1 MVACGMYIRRTTK
14 SVRGRAYYTYLL
26 VESVQTERG
35 PRQRT
40 ICSLGSVPPAPPE
53 QWPGLVHDIE
63 AAQSGQL
70 PLTDPSPAL
79 TRLLQR
85 PALRGAPT
93 QSGRRPALEAP
104 PIPSEASIPP
114 PSDEESVA
122 VRPGQVRAEQ
132 AREAGPVHVGH
143 QFWLRLGVDEALSH
157 AGFSEQ
163 ACRLTELMTLNR
175 LIAPRSE
182 HAMPDWFA
190 RTALADILG
199 IDLSGVDDDTLYRH
213 LDRLHPKR
221 AAIEATLA
229 KREEQLFNLDG
240 TVYLYDLTSTY
251 FEGQCVGNGQ
261 AKRGHS
267 KDHRPDCK
275 QVVVGL
281 VVDREGFPKAH
292 EVFDGNRSEGTT
304 LGEMLDRLK
313 ARAGPA
319 ATVVVDRGMSSAQ
332 NLKEIRDHGFH
343 YMVASRQSERTG
355 YLDDFEG
362 EDGWRE
368 LVRPVSSTNPFQHKS
383 RVWIKRGPDGEEPVL
398 VLCRSAGRE
407 EKDRAIRTTQE
418 KRFLTSLTKLQARVA
433 GGRIK
438 AEAKIQQAIGR
449 LKERYPRVA
458 RFYQVTYP
466 DVSGQLSW
474 QVDEARKHR
483 AEELDGSYLLKTSR
497 TDLTAEEIWGTYILL
512 TRVEAAFRAMK
523 SPLAER
529 PIFHQLERRVQ
540 THIFLCVLAYHL
552 LCAIEKTCRDRGL
565 HTSWATLREPLSTH
579 QVVTLVLP
587 TADGRTLTIRKA
599 TTPEPEHR
607 DIYRVLGI
615 PEEPMKPVITW
626 RIHDL

>member
-1 MVACGMYIRRTTK
+1 MYIRETTK
-14 SVRGRAYYTYLL
+14 RRGDRTYPHYLL
-26 VESVQTERG
+26 VESFQTERG

-40 ICSLGSVPPAPPE
+40 VCSLGSVPPAPPD
-53 QWPGLVHDIE
+53 QWPALARELE

-70 PLTDPSPAL
+70 PLTDSSPAL

-85 PALRGAPT
+85 
-93 QSGRRPALEAP
+93 RPALETP
-104 PIPSEASIPP
+104 PLPRDPGVPP
-114 PSDEESVA
+114 PPDEEPVA
-122 VRPGQVRAEQ
+122 VRPGRVSVEQ

-143 QFWLRLGVDEALSH
+143 QFWLRLGIDEVLSG

-182 HAMPDWFA
+182 HAMPDWSR

-199 IDLSGVDDDTLYRH
+199 IDLGIVDDDALYRH

-221 AAIEATLA
+221 AEIEAALA
-229 KREEQLFNLDG
+229 KRAEQLFNLDG
-240 TVYLYDLTSTY
+240 TVYLYDLTSSY
-251 FEGQCVGNGQ
+251 FEGQCLANNQ

-292 EVFDGNRSEGTT
+292 EVFEGNRSEGTT

-332 NLKEIRDHGFH
+332 NLKDIRDHGFH
-343 YMVASRQSERTG
+343 YMVASRQDERTQ
-355 YLDDFEG
+355 YLEEL
-362 EDGWRE
+362 EDEAGWQE
-368 LVRPVSSTNPFQHKS
+368 LVRPVSPTNPFQHKS
-383 RVWIKRGPDGEEPVL
+383 RVWIKRAPGGKGPVL
-398 VLCRSAGRE
+398 VLCRSDGRE
-407 EKDRAIRTTQE
+407 EKDRAIRTSHE
-418 KRFLTSLTKLQARVA
+418 KRFLTSLTKLETRVSS
-433 GGRIK
+433 GRLK
-438 AEAKIQQAIGR
+438 AAAKIQQAIGR

-458 RFYQVTYP
+458 RFYELSYP
-466 DVSGQLSW
+466 DAAGQLSW
-474 QVDEARKHR
+474 QVDEAKKHR

-497 TDLTAEEIWGTYILL
+497 TDLTAEEIWQTYILL

-552 LCAIEKTCRDRGL
+552 LMAIEKTCRDNGL
-565 HTSWATLREPLSTH
+565 YTSWATLRDQLTTH
-579 QVVTLVLP
+579 QIVTVVLP
-587 TADGRTLTIRKA
+587 TIDGRTLTIRKG
-599 TTPEPEHR
+599 TSPEPEHR
-607 DIYRVLGI
+607 QIYRVLGI
-615 PEEPMKPVITW
+615 PAEPMRPVKSW
-626 RIHDL
+626 RIYDL

>member
-1 MVACGMYIRRTTK
+1 
-14 SVRGRAYYTYLL
+14 
-26 VESVQTERG
+26 
-35 PRQRT
+35 
-40 ICSLGSVPPAPPE
+40 
-53 QWPGLVHDIE
+53 
-63 AAQSGQL
+63 
-70 PLTDPSPAL
+70 
-79 TRLLQR
+79 
-85 PALRGAPT
+85 
-93 QSGRRPALEAP
+93 
-104 PIPSEASIPP
+104 
-114 PSDEESVA
+114 
-122 VRPGQVRAEQ
+122 
-132 AREAGPVHVGH
+132 VGH
-143 QFWLRLGVDEALSH
+143 QFWLRLGVDEALAH
-157 AGFSEQ
+157 AGFSER

-190 RTALADILG
+190 RTAMADILG
-199 IDLSGVDDDTLYRH
+199 IDISGVDDDTLYRH

-221 AAIEATLA
+221 AEIEAVLA

-240 TVYLYDLTSTY
+240 TVYLYDLTSSY
-251 FEGQCVGNGQ
+251 CEGQCLANDQ
-261 AKRGHS
+261 ARRGHS

-292 EVFDGNRSEGTT
+292 EVFEGNRSEGTT
-304 LGEMLDRLK
+304 LGAMLDRLQ
-313 ARAGPA
+313 ARVGPA
-319 ATVVVDRGMSSAQ
+319 ATVVVDRGMSSRQ
-332 NLKEIRDHGFH
+332 NLQEIRDHGFH
-343 YMVASRQSERTG
+343 YMVASRQGERTG
-355 YLDDFEG
+355 HLDEC
-362 EDGWRE
+362 EDAQGWQE
-368 LVRPVSSTNPFQHKS
+368 VERPRSPTNAFQHKS
-383 RVWIKRGPDGEEPVL
+383 RVWIKRAPDGEEPVL
-398 VLCRSAGRE
+398 VLCRSEGRE

-418 KRFLTSLTKLQARVA
+418 KRFLTSLTKLQARV
-433 GGRIK
+433 GSGRLK
-438 AEAKIQQAIGR
+438 AEGKIQQAIGR

-458 RFYQVTYP
+458 RFSEITYP
-466 DVSGQLSW
+466 DASGQLSW

-497 TDLTAEEIWGTYILL
+497 TDLTAEEIWQTYILL

-587 TADGRTLTIRKA
+587 TVDGRTLAIRKA

-607 DIYRVLGI
+607 KIYHVLGL
-615 PEEPMKPVITW
+615 PEEPMKPVKIW
-626 RIHDL
+626 RIDDL

>member
-1 MVACGMYIRRTTK
+1 MYIRETTRRRGDRT
-14 SVRGRAYYTYLL
+14 YPHYLL
-26 VESVQTERG
+26 VESVQTEHG
-35 PRQRT
+35 PRQHT

-53 QWPGLVHDIE
+53 HWPGLVRE
-63 AAQSGQL
+63 LAAAQSGQL

-79 TRLLQR
+79 AGLLQ
-85 PALRGAPT
+85 
-93 QSGRRPALEAP
+93 RRPALNAP
-104 PIPSEASIPP
+104 SASNEASEPP
-114 PSDEESVA
+114 PADEEPVA
-122 VRPGQVRAEQ
+122 VRPSRVTVEQ

-143 QFWLRLGVDEALSH
+143 QLWLRLGVGEVLSE

-199 IDLSGVDDDTLYRH
+199 IDLGGIDDDALYRH
-213 LDRLHPKR
+213 LDHLHPKR
-221 AAIEATLA
+221 AEIEAALA

-240 TVYLYDLTSTY
+240 TVYLYDLTSSY
-251 FEGQCVGNGQ
+251 FEGQCLANEQ

-275 QVVVGL
+275 QVIVGL

-292 EVFDGNRSEGTT
+292 EVFEGNRSEGTT

-313 ARAGPA
+313 ARAGST

-332 NLKEIRDHGFH
+332 NLQEIRDHGFH
-343 YMVASRQSERTG
+343 YMVASRQGERTG
-355 YLDDFEG
+355 HLDEFEDP
-362 EDGWRE
+362 EGWQE
-368 LVRPVSSTNPFQHKS
+368 LKRPVAPTNPFQHKS
-383 RVWIKRGPDGEEPVL
+383 QVWIKRAPGSEEPVL

-407 EKDRAIRTTQE
+407 EKDRAIRTTHE
-418 KRFLTSLTKLQARVA
+418 KRFLASLTKLQARVA
-433 GGRIK
+433 SGQLK

-458 RFYQVTYP
+458 RFSQVTYP
-466 DVSGQLSW
+466 DASGQLSW
-474 QVDEARKHR
+474 EVDEAKKQR

-497 TDLTAEEIWGTYILL
+497 LDLTAAEIWQTYILL

-540 THIFLCVLAYHL
+540 THIFLCVIAYHL
-552 LCAIEKTCRDRGL
+552 LMAIEKTCRDQGL
-565 HTSWATLREPLSTH
+565 HTSWATLRDQLSSH

-587 TADGRTLTIRKA
+587 TVDGRTLAIRKA
-599 TTPEPEHR
+599 TTPEPAQR
-607 DIYRVLGI
+607 QIYRLLGI
-615 PEEPMKPVITW
+615 PEEPMKPAKTW
-626 RIHDL
+626 RTNDL

>member
-1 MVACGMYIRRTTK
+1 MYIRKTTK
-14 SVRGRAYYTYLL
+14 SVRGRDYHTYLL
-26 VESVQTERG
+26 VESVQTDRG

-40 ICSLGSVPPAPPE
+40 ICSLGSVPPAPRE
-53 QWPGLVHDIE
+53 EWPGLVRELE

-70 PLTDPSPAL
+70 PLTEPSPAFAS
-79 TRLLQR
+79 LLQH
-85 PALRGAPT
+85 
-93 QSGRRPALEAP
+93 RPALESP
-104 PIPSEASIPP
+104 PVSSEAGRLPP
-114 PSDEESVA
+114 GDEEVVA
-122 VRPGQVRAEQ
+122 VRPGRVSVEQ

-143 QFWLRLGVDEALSH
+143 QFWLRLGVDEVLSG

-190 RTALADILG
+190 HSALADILG
-199 IDLSGVDDDTLYRH
+199 IDLSRVDDDALYRH

-221 AAIEATLA
+221 AEIEAALA

-240 TVYLYDLTSTY
+240 TVYLYDLTSSY
-251 FEGQCVGNGQ
+251 FEGQCLANDQ

-304 LGEMLDRLK
+304 LGEMLERLGT
-313 ARAGPA
+313 RAGPA
-319 ATVVVDRGMSSAQ
+319 ATVVVDRGMTSAQ
-332 NLKEIRDHGFH
+332 NLKEIREHGFH
-343 YMVASRQSERTG
+343 YMVASRQSERTQ
-355 YLDDFEG
+355 YLEEFENEG
-362 EDGWRE
+362 GWQALERT
-368 LVRPVSSTNPFQHKS
+368 PSPTNPSQHKS
-383 RVWIKRGPDGEEPVL
+383 RVWIKPGPDGEGPVL
-398 VLCRSAGRE
+398 VLCRSEGRE
-407 EKDRAIRTTQE
+407 EKDRAIRTTHE
-418 KRFLTSLTKLQARVA
+418 KRFLSSLTKLQARVSS
-433 GGRIK
+433 GRLK

-449 LKERYPRVA
+449 IKERYPRVA
-458 RFYQVTYP
+458 RFYLVTCP
-466 DVSGQLSW
+466 DASGQLSW

-552 LCAIEKTCRDRGL
+552 LMAIEKTCRDRKL
-565 HTSWATLREPLSTH
+565 HTSWATLRDQLSTH
-579 QVVTLVLP
+579 QIVTMVLP
-587 TADGRTLTIRKA
+587 TPDGRTLTIRKA
-599 TTPEPEHR
+599 TTPEAEPR
-607 DIYRVLGI
+607 KLYRILGI
-615 PEEPMKPVITW
+615 PEEPMKPVINW
-626 RIHDL
+626 RIDDL

>member
-1 MVACGMYIRRTTK
+1 MYIRRTTK
-14 SVRGRAYYTYLL
+14 SVRGRAYHTYLL
-26 VESVQTERG
+26 VESVQTDRG

-40 ICSLGSVPPAPPE
+40 ICSLGNVPPAPPE
-53 QWPGLVHDIE
+53 YWPGLVRELE

-70 PLTDPSPAL
+70 PLAHPSSAL
-79 TRLLQR
+79 SSLLQ
-85 PALRGAPT
+85 
-93 QSGRRPALEAP
+93 RRPALETPSA
-104 PIPSEASIPP
+104 PSEAGVPP
-114 PSDEESVA
+114 PTDEETVA

-143 QFWLRLGVDEALSH
+143 QFWLRLGVDEALSG

-163 ACRLTELMTLNR
+163 ACRLSELMTLNR

-182 HAMPDWFA
+182 HSMPDWFC

-199 IDLSGVDDDTLYRH
+199 TDISRVDDDALYRH

-221 AAIEATLA
+221 AEIEATLA
-229 KREEQLFNLDG
+229 KGEEQLFNLDG
-240 TVYLYDLTSTY
+240 TVYLYDLTSSY
-251 FEGQCVGNGQ
+251 FEGQCLTNGQ

-292 EVFDGNRSEGTT
+292 EVFEGNRSEGTT
-304 LGEMLDRLK
+304 LGEMLKRLE

-319 ATVVVDRGMSSAQ
+319 ATVVVDRGMSSAD
-332 NLKEIRDHGFH
+332 NLKEIRKHGFH
-343 YMVASRQSERTG
+343 YMVASRQGERSG
-355 YLDDFEG
+355 HLDEFENA
-362 EDGWRE
+362 EGWQE
-368 LVRPVSSTNPFQHKS
+368 LERPVSPTNPFQHKS
-383 RVWIKRGPDGEEPVL
+383 QVWIKRGPDDKEPVL

-407 EKDRAIRTTQE
+407 EKDRAIRTTHE
-418 KRFLTSLTKLQARVA
+418 KRFLTSLTKLQARVSA
-433 GGRIK
+433 GRLK
-438 AEAKIQQAIGR
+438 AEGKIQQAIGR

-458 RFYQVTYP
+458 RFYQITYTEA
-466 DVSGQLSW
+466 SGQLSW

-497 TDLTAEEIWGTYILL
+497 TDLTAEEIWQTYILL

-552 LCAIEKTCRDRGL
+552 LMAIEKTCRDHGL
-565 HTSWATLREPLSTH
+565 HTSWATLREQLTTH

-587 TADGRTLTIRKA
+587 TVDGRTLTIRKA

-607 DIYRVLGI
+607 TIYRLLGI
-615 PEEPMKPVITW
+615 PEEPMKPLKTW
-626 RIHDL
+626 RIGDL

>member
-1 MVACGMYIRRTTK
+1 MYIRETTK
-14 SVRGRAYYTYLL
+14 RRGDRTYLHYLL
-26 VESVQTERG
+26 VESIQSDRG

-40 ICSLGSVPPAPPE
+40 VCSLGSVPPAPPE
-53 QWPGLVHDIE
+53 QWPGLVREIE

-70 PLTDPSPAL
+70 PLTDHSPAL

-85 PALRGAPT
+85 RPLLDTSPAPHTARV
-93 QSGRRPALEAP
+93 PA
-104 PIPSEASIPP
+104 
-114 PSDEESVA
+114 PSDEEPVA
-122 VRPGQVRAEQ
+122 VRPSRVRVEQ

-143 QFWLRLGVDEALSH
+143 QFWLRLGVDETLSH

-199 IDLSGVDDDTLYRH
+199 NDLSVIDDDTLYRH

-221 AAIEATLA
+221 AEIESALA

-240 TVYLYDLTSTY
+240 TVYLYDLTSSY
-251 FEGQCVGNGQ
+251 FEGQCLANDQ
-261 AKRGHS
+261 ARRGHS

-292 EVFDGNRSEGTT
+292 EVFEGNRSEGTT
-304 LGEMLDRLK
+304 LGEMLDRLR
-313 ARAGPA
+313 ARAGST
-319 ATVVVDRGMSSAQ
+319 ATVVVDRGMSSVE

-343 YMVASRQSERTG
+343 YMVASRQSERTQH
-355 YLDDFEG
+355 LDELEDAEG
-362 EDGWRE
+362 WQE
-368 LVRPVSSTNPFQHKS
+368 LVRPVSPTNPFQHKS
-383 RVWIKRGPDGEEPVL
+383 RVWIKRAPGGDEGPVL

-407 EKDRAIRTTQE
+407 EKDRAIRTTHE
-418 KRFLTSLTKLQARVA
+418 KRYLTSLTKLQARVA
-433 GGRIK
+433 GGQLK
-438 AEAKIQQAIGR
+438 AEAKIHQAIGR

-458 RFYQVTYP
+458 RFYEITFP
-466 DVSGQLSW
+466 DPSGQVSW
-474 QVDEARKHR
+474 QVDEARKQR

-497 TDLTAEEIWGTYILL
+497 TDLTAEEIWQTYILL

-552 LCAIEKTCRDRGL
+552 LMAIEKTCRDRGL
-565 HTSWATLREPLSTH
+565 FTSWATIREQLISH

-587 TADGRTLTIRKA
+587 TVDGRMLTIRKG

-607 DIYRVLGI
+607 KIYRLLDI
-615 PEEPMKPVITW
+615 PEEPIKPVRIW
-626 RIHDL
+626 RIDDL

>member
-1 MVACGMYIRRTTK
+1 MYIRRTTK
-14 SVRGRAYYTYLL
+14 LVRGRAYDTYLL
-26 VESVQTERG
+26 VESVQTDRG

-40 ICSLGSVPPAPPE
+40 ICSLGSVPPAPSE
-53 QWPGLVHDIE
+53 HWPGLVRELE
-63 AAQSGQL
+63 AAQSGQF

-79 TRLLQR
+79 TRLLQHR
-85 PALRGAPT
+85 PALGTSLASRQTRVPAPT
-93 QSGRRPALEAP
+93 D
-104 PIPSEASIPP
+104 
-114 PSDEESVA
+114 DEVVA
-122 VRPGQVRAEQ
+122 VRPGRVTVEQ

-143 QFWLRLGVDEALSH
+143 QFWLRLGVDEALLR
-157 AGFSEQ
+157 AGFSEP

-182 HAMPDWFA
+182 HAMPDWFG

-199 IDLSGVDDDTLYRH
+199 TDLSGVDDDALYRH

-221 AAIEATLA
+221 AEIEAALA

-240 TVYLYDLTSTY
+240 TVYLYDLTSSY
-251 FEGQCVGNGQ
+251 FEGQCLANPQ

-275 QVVVGL
+275 QVIVGL

-304 LGEMLDRLK
+304 LGEMLERLQ

-319 ATVVVDRGMSSAQ
+319 ATVVVDRGMSSAA

-355 YLDDFEG
+355 HLEEFEDA
-362 EDGWRE
+362 EGWQE
-368 LVRPVSSTNPFQHKS
+368 LERPLSATNPFHHKS
-383 RVWIKRGPDGEEPVL
+383 RVWIKRGADGEGPVL
-398 VLCRSAGRE
+398 VLCRSEGRE
-407 EKDRAIRTTQE
+407 EKDRAIRTTHE
-418 KRFLTSLTKLQARVA
+418 KRLLASLTKLKARVA
-433 GGRIK
+433 EGRLK
-438 AEAKIQQAIGR
+438 AEAKIHQAIGR

-458 RFYQVTYP
+458 RFYEITYP
-466 DVSGQLSW
+466 DGSGQLSW
-474 QVDEARKHR
+474 QVEETGRKR

-497 TDLTAEEIWGTYILL
+497 TDLTAEDIWGTYILL

-552 LCAIEKTCRDRGL
+552 LMAIEKTGRDCGL
-565 HTSWATLREPLSTH
+565 HTSWATLREQLSSH

-587 TADGRTLTIRKA
+587 TVDGRTLTIRKG

-607 DIYRVLGI
+607 TIYRLLGI
-615 PEEPMKPVITW
+615 PEEPMKPVKNW
-626 RIHDL
+626 RIDDL

>member
-1 MVACGMYIRRTTK
+1 MYIRRTTK
-14 SVRGRAYYTYLL
+14 SVRERAYHTYLL

-53 QWPGLVHDIE
+53 HWPGLVRELE

-70 PLTDPSPAL
+70 PLTDHSLAL
-79 TRLLQR
+79 ASLLQ
-85 PALRGAPT
+85 
-93 QSGRRPALEAP
+93 RRPALEAP
-104 PIPSEASIPP
+104 SVSCEAAVP
-114 PSDEESVA
+114 PSDEEPVA
-122 VRPGQVRAEQ
+122 VRPGRVTIEQ

-143 QFWLRLGVDEALSH
+143 QFWLRLRIDEALTG

-199 IDLSGVDDDTLYRH
+199 TDISGVDDDALYRH

-221 AAIEATLA
+221 AEIEAALA

-240 TVYLYDLTSTY
+240 TVYLYDLTSSY
-251 FEGQCVGNGQ
+251 FEGQCLANGQ

-319 ATVVVDRGMSSAQ
+319 ATVVVDRGMSSVQ
-332 NLKEIRDHGFH
+332 NLQEIREHGFH
-343 YMVASRQSERTG
+343 YMVASRQGERTG
-355 YLDDFEG
+355 HLHEFEDA
-362 EDGWRE
+362 EGWQE
-368 LVRPVSSTNPFQHKS
+368 LERPVSPTNLFQRKS
-383 RVWIKRGPDGEEPVL
+383 RVWIKRAPGGEEPVL

-407 EKDRAIRTTQE
+407 EKDRAIRTTHE

-433 GGRIK
+433 DGRLK
-438 AEAKIQQAIGR
+438 AEGKIQQAIGR

-458 RFYQVTYP
+458 RFYEITYSEE
-466 DVSGQLSW
+466 SGQLSW
-474 QVDEARKHR
+474 QVDEARKQR

-497 TDLTAEEIWGTYILL
+497 TDLTAEEIWTTYILL

-552 LCAIEKTCRDRGL
+552 LVAIEKTCRDRGL
-565 HTSWATLREPLSTH
+565 HTSWATLREPLISH

-587 TADGRTLTIRKA
+587 TVDGRTLTIRKA

-607 DIYRVLGI
+607 KIYRVLGI
-615 PEEPMKPVITW
+615 PEEPMTPVKTW
-626 RIHDL
+626 RVDDL

>member
-1 MVACGMYIRRTTK
+1 MYIRETTK
-14 SVRGRAYYTYLL
+14 HRGDRTYSHYLL

-35 PRQRT
+35 PRQHT
-40 ICSLGSVPPAPPE
+40 ICSLGGVPPAPPE
-53 QWPGLVHDIE
+53 QWPGLVREIE

-70 PLTDPSPAL
+70 PLTDHSPAL

-85 PALRGAPT
+85 HPV
-93 QSGRRPALEAP
+93 LEAP
-104 PIPSEASIPP
+104 PAPRETTSGPP
-114 PSDEESVA
+114 PADDEPVT
-122 VRPGQVRAEQ
+122 VRSGRVTVEQ

-143 QFWLRLGVDEALSH
+143 QFWLRLGIDETLAH

-182 HAMPDWFA
+182 HAMPDWFG
-190 RTALADILG
+190 RTALADILE
-199 IDLSGVDDDTLYRH
+199 IDLSTVDDDTLYRH

-221 AAIEATLA
+221 AEVEAALA
-229 KREEQLFNLDG
+229 KRAEQLFNLDG
-240 TVYLYDLTSTY
+240 TVYLYDLTASY
-251 FEGQCVGNGQ
+251 FEGQGLANAQ
-261 AKRGHS
+261 AQRGHS

-292 EVFDGNRSEGTT
+292 EVFEGNRSEGTT
-304 LGEMLDRLK
+304 LGEMLDRLT

-332 NLKEIRDHGFH
+332 NLQEIRDHGFH
-343 YMVASRQSERTG
+343 YMVASRQSERNQYLEG
-355 YLDDFEG
+355 YEDVEG
-362 EDGWRE
+362 WQE
-368 LVRPVSSTNPFQHKS
+368 LARPVSPTNPFQHKS
-383 RVWIKRGPDGEEPVL
+383 QVWIKRSADQTGKAGPVL
-398 VLCRSAGRE
+398 VLCRSGGRR
-407 EKDRAIRTTQE
+407 EKDRAIRTTHE
-418 KRFLTSLTKLQARVA
+418 KRLLTSLTKLQARVA
-433 GGRIK
+433 GGQLK

-458 RFYQVTYP
+458 RFYEIAYP
-466 DVSGQLSW
+466 DASGQVSW
-474 QVDEARKHR
+474 QVDEARRRR

-497 TDLTAEEIWGTYILL
+497 TDLTAEEIWQTYILL

-552 LCAIEKTCRDRGL
+552 LCAIEKTCRDQGL
-565 HTSWATLREPLSTH
+565 YTSWATLRDQLISH

-587 TADGRTLTIRKA
+587 TVDGRTLSIRKG

-607 DIYRVLGI
+607 KIYRLLAL
-615 PEEPMKPVITW
+615 PEEPMKPVKAW
-626 RIHDL
+626 RIDDL

>member
-1 MVACGMYIRRTTK
+1 MVAWGVYIRRTTK
-14 SVRGRAYYTYLL
+14 FVRGRAYHSYLI

-35 PRQRT
+35 PRQHT
-40 ICSLGSVPPAPPE
+40 ICSLGSAPPAPPE
-53 QWPGLVHDIE
+53 DWPGLVRELE

-85 PALRGAPT
+85 
-93 QSGRRPALEAP
+93 RPALEAP
-104 PIPSEASIPP
+104 PVPSEAGLPP
-114 PSDEESVA
+114 PADEEPVA
-122 VRPGQVRAEQ
+122 VRPGRVTVEE

-143 QFWLRLGVDEALSH
+143 QFWLRLGIDEVLSH
-157 AGFSEQ
+157 AGFSKQ
-163 ACRLTELMTLNR
+163 ACRLSELMTLNR

-182 HAMPDWFA
+182 HAMPDWFR

-199 IDLSGVDDDTLYRH
+199 IDLARVEDDALYRH

-221 AAIEATLA
+221 AEIETALA
-229 KREEQLFNLDG
+229 QREEQLFNLDG
-240 TVYLYDLTSTY
+240 TVYLYDLTSSY
-251 FEGQCVGNGQ
+251 FEGQCLANDQ

-292 EVFDGNRSEGTT
+292 EVFAGNRSEGTT
-304 LGEMLDRLK
+304 LGEMLKRLK
-313 ARAGPA
+313 ARVGSAEP
-319 ATVVVDRGMSSAQ
+319 TVVVDRGMSSAE
-332 NLKEIRDHGFH
+332 NLKEIQDQGFH
-343 YMVASRQSERTG
+343 YMVASRQGERTG
-355 YLDDFEG
+355 HLDEFEAA
-362 EDGWRE
+362 EGWQE
-368 LVRPVSSTNPFQHKS
+368 LERPVSPTNPFQHKS
-383 RVWIKRGPDGEEPVL
+383 RVWIKRSPGAKGPVL

-418 KRFLTSLTKLQARVA
+418 KRLLTGLTKLQARVA
-433 GGRIK
+433 SGRLK

-458 RFYQVTYP
+458 RFYQVTYL
-466 DVSGQLSW
+466 DASGQLSW
-474 QVDEARKHR
+474 QVDEAKKHR

-529 PIFHQLERRVQ
+529 PIFHHLERRVQ
-540 THIFLCVLAYHL
+540 THVFLCILAYHL
-552 LCAIEKTCRDRGL
+552 LMAIEKTCRDRGL
-565 HTSWATLREPLSTH
+565 HTSWATLREQLSTH

-587 TADGRTLTIRKA
+587 TIDGRTLTIRKA
-599 TTPEPEHR
+599 TTPEPAQRE
-607 DIYRVLGI
+607 IYRLLAI
-615 PEEPMKPVITW
+615 PEEPIKPVKTW
-626 RIHDL
+626 RVDDL

>member
-1 MVACGMYIRRTTK
+1 MYIRRTTK
-14 SVRGRAYYTYLL
+14 SVRGRAYHTYLL
-26 VESVQTERG
+26 VESVQTDRG

-40 ICSLGSVPPAPPE
+40 ICSLGSVAPAPAAD
-53 QWPGLVHDIE
+53 WPGLVRELE

-70 PLTDPSPAL
+70 PLAGPSPAL

-85 PALRGAPT
+85 
-93 QSGRRPALEAP
+93 RPALETSAVPSGVGGAP
-104 PIPSEASIPP
+104 PG
-114 PSDEESVA
+114 DEEAVA
-122 VRPGQVRAEQ
+122 VRPGRVRAEQ

-143 QFWLRLGVDEALSH
+143 QFWLRLGVDEALAQ

-182 HAMPDWFA
+182 HAIPDWSR

-199 IDLSGVDDDTLYRH
+199 SDLSGVDDDALYRH

-221 AAIEATLA
+221 AEIEAGLA

-240 TVYLYDLTSTY
+240 TVYLYDLTSSY
-251 FEGQCVGNGQ
+251 FEGQCLANDQ
-261 AKRGHS
+261 AQRGHS

-304 LGEMLDRLK
+304 LGEMLERLQ
-313 ARAGPA
+313 ARAGA
-319 ATVVVDRGMSSAQ
+319 ATTVVVDRGMSSAA
-332 NLKEIRDHGFH
+332 NLQEIRDHGFH
-343 YMVASRQSERTG
+343 YLVASRQDERAQH
-355 YLDDFEG
+355 LEEFEDA
-362 EDGWRE
+362 EGWQE
-368 LVRPVSSTNPFQHKS
+368 LERPVSLTNPFQHKS
-383 RVWIKRGPDGEEPVL
+383 QVWIKRGPNGEAPVL

-418 KRFLTSLTKLQARVA
+418 QRFVTNLTKLQARVSA
-433 GGRIK
+433 GRLK

-449 LKERYPRVA
+449 LRERYPRVA
-458 RFYQVTYP
+458 RFYQVTYS
-466 DVSGQLSW
+466 DQSGQLSW
-474 QVDEARKHR
+474 QVDEARKQR

-497 TDLTAEEIWGTYILL
+497 TDLTADEIWRTYILL

-552 LCAIEKTCRDRGL
+552 LMAIEKTCRDRGL
-565 HTSWATLREPLSTH
+565 HTSWPTLREQLTTH
-579 QVVTLVLP
+579 QVLTLVLP
-587 TADGRTLTIRKA
+587 TVDGRTLTIRKA

-607 DIYRVLGI
+607 DLYRVLGI
-615 PEEPMKPVITW
+615 PEEPMKPVRTW
-626 RIHDL
+626 RIDDL

>member
-1 MVACGMYIRRTTK
+1 MYIRETTK
-14 SVRGRAYYTYLL
+14 SVRGRAYHTYLL
-26 VESVQTERG
+26 VETVQTDRG

-53 QWPGLVHDIE
+53 DWPGLVRELE

-79 TRLLQR
+79 VGLLQ
-85 PALRGAPT
+85 
-93 QSGRRPALEAP
+93 RRPALEAP
-104 PIPSEASIPP
+104 PTPQKAGGPP
-114 PSDEESVA
+114 PADEDVVA
-122 VRPGQVRAEQ
+122 VRASGITLEQ

-143 QFWLRLGVDEALSH
+143 QFWARLGVDEVLAG

-199 IDLSGVDDDTLYRH
+199 IDITRVDDDALYRH

-221 AAIEATLA
+221 AEIETALA
-229 KREEQLFNLDG
+229 KREEQLFNLDA
-240 TVYLYDLTSTY
+240 TVYLYDLTSSY
-251 FEGQCVGNGQ
+251 FEGQCLANDQ

-292 EVFDGNRSEGTT
+292 EVFEGNRSEGTT

-313 ARAGPA
+313 ARAGPV
-319 ATVVVDRGMSSAQ
+319 ATVVVDRGMSSAE

-355 YLDDFEG
+355 QLEEFED
-362 EDGWRE
+362 ESGWQE
-368 LVRPVSSTNPFQHKS
+368 VERPVSPTNPFQHKS
-383 RVWIKRGPDGEEPVL
+383 QVWIKRAPGGGGEPVL

-407 EKDRAIRTTQE
+407 EKDRAIRTTHE
-418 KRFLTSLTKLQARVA
+418 KRFLRSLAKLQARVNS
-433 GGRIK
+433 GRLK
-438 AEAKIQQAIGR
+438 AEAKIHQAIGR

-458 RFYQVTYP
+458 RFHEITYP
-466 DVSGQLSW
+466 DTAGQLSW
-474 QVDEARKHR
+474 QVDEARKKR

-497 TDLTAEEIWGTYILL
+497 TDLSAEEIWETYILL

-540 THIFLCVLAYHL
+540 THIFLCILAYHL
-552 LCAIEKTCRDRGL
+552 LCAIEKTCRDRGVS
-565 HTSWATLREPLSTH
+565 TSWATLRDQLTTH
-579 QVVTLVLP
+579 QVLTMVLP
-587 TADGRTLTIRKA
+587 TIDGRTLTIRKG
-599 TTPEPEHR
+599 TTPEPVPRE
-607 DIYRVLGI
+607 IYRILRI
-615 PEEPMKPVITW
+615 PEEPMKPVKNW
-626 RIHDL
+626 RIGDL

>member
-1 MVACGMYIRRTTK
+1 MYIRRTTK
-14 SVRGRAYYTYLL
+14 SVRGRAYHTYLL

-40 ICSLGSVPPAPPE
+40 ICSLGSVPPAPPDH
-53 QWPGLVHDIE
+53 WPGLVRELE
-63 AAQSGQL
+63 AAQLGQL
-70 PLTDPSPAL
+70 PLTDLSPAL

-85 PALRGAPT
+85 
-93 QSGRRPALEAP
+93 RPALEAP
-104 PIPSEASIPP
+104 PAPTPPAPRETGVPP
-114 PSDEESVA
+114 PADDEPVR
-122 VRPGQVRAEQ
+122 VRPGRVTVEQ

-143 QFWLRLGVDEALSH
+143 QFWFRLGIDEVLSG

-199 IDLSGVDDDTLYRH
+199 IDISVVDDDALYRH

-221 AAIEATLA
+221 AEIEAALA
-229 KREEQLFNLDG
+229 KREEQLFNLDA
-240 TVYLYDLTSTY
+240 TVYLYDLTSSY
-251 FEGQCVGNGQ
+251 FEGQCVANGQ

-281 VVDREGFPKAH
+281 LVDREGFPKAH
-292 EVFDGNRSEGTT
+292 EVFEGNRSEGTT

-319 ATVVVDRGMSSAQ
+319 ATVVVDRGMSGAQ
-332 NLKEIRDHGFH
+332 NLQEIRDHGFH
-343 YMVASRQSERTG
+343 YMVASRQGERTG
-355 YLDDFEG
+355 HLDEFEAA
-362 EDGWRE
+362 EGWQE
-368 LVRPVSSTNPFQHKS
+368 LERPLSPTNPFQHKS
-383 RVWIKRGPDGEEPVL
+383 RVWIKRAPGGEEPVL

-407 EKDRAIRTTQE
+407 EKDRAIRTTHE

-433 GGRIK
+433 GGRLK

-458 RFYQVTYP
+458 RFYEITYP
-466 DVSGQLSW
+466 DASGQLSW

-529 PIFHQLERRVQ
+529 PIFHHLERRVQ

-552 LCAIEKTCRDRGL
+552 LVAIEKRFLDRGV
-565 HTSWATLREPLSTH
+565 HTSWWTLREQLSTH
-579 QVVTLVLP
+579 QVVTVVLP
-587 TADGRTLTIRKA
+587 TKDGKVLKIRKG
-599 TTPEPEHR
+599 TTPEPIHR
-607 DIYRVLGI
+607 EIYTTLQI
-615 PEEPMKPVITW
+615 PAEVMKPVKTW
-626 RIHDL
+626 HEPTT